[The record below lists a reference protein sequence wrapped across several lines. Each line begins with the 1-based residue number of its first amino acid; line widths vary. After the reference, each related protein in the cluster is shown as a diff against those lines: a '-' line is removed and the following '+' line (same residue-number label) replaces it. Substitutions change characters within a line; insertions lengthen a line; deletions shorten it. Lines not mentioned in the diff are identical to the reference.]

1 MKTIRVIVKGR
12 VQGVCFRDYT
22 QRQAFLLNLTGWV
35 RNRRDG
41 SVETVLRGK
50 EKDVTA
56 MLEWLKQ
63 GSPMSRVDT
72 LHPSDVTPDE
82 EYTTFEVRY

>member
-1 MKTIRVIVKGR
+1 MKTIRVIVEGR

-22 QRQAFLLNLTGWV
+22 QKQARLLNLCGWV

-41 SVETVLRGK
+41 SVEAVLRGT
-50 EKDVTA
+50 ENDVTA
-56 MLEWLKQ
+56 MLEWLRQ

-72 LHPSDVTPDE
+72 LRTSDINIDE
-82 EYTTFEVRY
+82 KYTSFEVRY

>member
-1 MKTIRVIVKGR
+1 MKTTHVQVEGR

-22 QRQAFLLNLTGWV
+22 QRQAHQLNLSGWV
-35 RNRRDG
+35 RNKRDG
-41 SVETVLRGK
+41 SVEAIFSGDDRNVK
-50 EKDVTA
+50 A

-63 GSPMSRVDT
+63 GSPLSRVDNIHIHET
-72 LHPSDVTPDE
+72 ITEE